1 MGTPRNAT
9 KPNSRAYRQVNQAIR
24 QALVTLPSEGCLL
37 PVPEMPASREWDAHE
52 QARWEE
58 LWSSPQATQWDETAK
73 GTVAL
78 LVAYE
83 SLLLGS
89 KGSAWVAQ
97 ECRYAAEAL
106 GLTPKALTA
115 LGWRIADDD

>member
-1 MGTPRNAT
+1 MT
-9 KPNSRAYRQVNQAIR
+9 KPNSRAFRQANQAIR
-24 QALVTLPSEGCLL
+24 QALITLPAGGCEDE
-37 PVPEMPASREWDAHE
+37 VPEMPASREWDANE

-58 LWSSPQATQWDETAK
+58 LWTSPQATQWDETAK

-115 LGWRIADDD
+115 LGWRIANDDE